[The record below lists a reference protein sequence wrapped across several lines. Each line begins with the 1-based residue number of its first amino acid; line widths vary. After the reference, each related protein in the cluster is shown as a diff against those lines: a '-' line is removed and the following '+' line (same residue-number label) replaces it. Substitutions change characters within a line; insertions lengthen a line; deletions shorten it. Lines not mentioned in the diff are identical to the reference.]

1 MKRLKKNKIF
11 LKLVM
16 ASSLFLF
23 ACGANNETTD
33 TTDIASTSEATI
45 GLLEKVKDEGV
56 LRVGTMGTYQPYTFL
71 NEDKEL
77 DGFDVEIA
85 KEVAKG
91 LDVEIEFVSQEF
103 SGMIAGLQTGKFDM
117 VASQM
122 TITDER
128 KEQMLFSD
136 PYITNDVKVIV
147 REDDME
153 ITSTEDFPGKEIGV
167 GLGTNDETYLRTEL
181 MPEVGDFEIRTY
193 DDVITSLRDLDA
205 GRIDATINN
214 LYALKPIIETNG
226 FKIKAV
232 GDPIKSDRP
241 GLAVKLGNESFIEE
255 VNKILSEIKEDGTYD
270 AIFMKWFG
278 EEPPSE

>member
-1 MKRLKKNKIF
+1 MKKNSLYLSIII
-11 LKLVM
+11 
-16 ASSLFLF
+16 ASVLFLF
-23 ACGANNETTD
+23 ACGANKETEETANSGEGNE
-33 TTDIASTSEATI
+33 ASTE
-45 GLLEKVKDEGV
+45 LLDKVKDEGV
-56 LRVGTMGTYQPYTFL
+56 LTVGTMGTYQPYTFL
-71 NEDKEL
+71 NKEGEL
-77 DGFDVEIA
+77 DGFDVDIA
-85 KEVAKG
+85 KEIAKG

-147 REDDME
+147 SEDNKD
-153 ITSTEDFPGKEIGV
+153 ITSTDDFPGKEIGV

-181 MPEVGDFEIRTY
+181 MPEVGDFKIKTY
-193 DDVITSLRDLDA
+193 DDVITSLKDLDS

-214 LYALKPIIETNG
+214 LYALKPIIEANG

-232 GDPIKSDRP
+232 GDPIKSDKP
-241 GLAVKLGNESFIEE
+241 GLAVKLGNESFVKE
-255 VNKILSEIKEDGTYD
+255 VNEILDQIKKDGTYET
-270 AIFMKWFG
+270 IFTKWFG
-278 EEPPSE
+278 EKPPVE